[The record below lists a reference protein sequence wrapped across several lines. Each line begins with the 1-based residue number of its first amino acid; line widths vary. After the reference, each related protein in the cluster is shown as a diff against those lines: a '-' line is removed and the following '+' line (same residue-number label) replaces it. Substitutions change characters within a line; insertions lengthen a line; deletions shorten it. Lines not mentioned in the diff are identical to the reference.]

1 MKWVACSLTWVSVAV
16 AVIYAISQTGRM
28 ACLWF
33 LVVPALVSWSLTKK
47 TVYNHDLYTDWY
59 AGPKT
64 KAAMKEWLCKEKEYR
79 GKRK

>member
-1 MKWVACSLTWVSVAV
+1 MRWIACFLTWMSVAA

-33 LVVPALVSWSLTKK
+33 LAVPVLVDWSSIKET
-47 TVYNHDLYTDWY
+47 TGTRDPEMYWN

-64 KAAMKEWLCKEKEYR
+64 KEAMIRTVEMEKEESDV
-79 GKRK
+79 